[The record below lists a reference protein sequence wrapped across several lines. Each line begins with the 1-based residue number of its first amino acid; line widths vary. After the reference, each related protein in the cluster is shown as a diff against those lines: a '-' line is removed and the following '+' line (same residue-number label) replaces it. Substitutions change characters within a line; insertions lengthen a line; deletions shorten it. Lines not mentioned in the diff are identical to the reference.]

1 MSEELWNQRY
11 GAVEYHYGTNPNE
24 FLVQELGKLLPGD
37 ILFPAEGEGRN
48 AVYAATLGWNV
59 YAFDQSEK
67 GKDKAMKLAL
77 SKGVKIEYT
86 ISQLQDWNCAGN
98 QFDAIALI
106 FVHMSQPLRS
116 SVHQKMISCLKP
128 GGVLILEAFNQRQIN
143 FKSGGPR
150 EAGLLF
156 SEEILKE
163 DFASLQTVFL
173 EERITNLQEGR
184 NHEGDA
190 EVIRYVGKKL

>member
-1 MSEELWNQRY
+1 MSEEVWNQRY
-11 GAVEYHYGTNPNE
+11 AAVEYHYGTNPNE
-24 FLVQELGKLLPGD
+24 FLVQELGKLLPGA

-59 YAFDQSEK
+59 FAFDQSEK

-77 SKGVKIEYT
+77 SKGVKIDYS
-86 ISQLQDWNCAGN
+86 ISQLQDWNCGGN

-106 FVHMSQPLRS
+106 FVHMAQPLRAA
-116 SVHQKMISCLKP
+116 VHQKMISSLKP

-143 FKSGGPR
+143 HNSGGPR
-150 EAGLLF
+150 DADLLF

-163 DFASLQTVFL
+163 DFASLQSVFL
-173 EERITNLQEGR
+173 EERIANLQEGR
-184 NHEGDA
+184 HHEGPA
-190 EVIRYVGKKL
+190 EVIRFVGKKL